1 MAIEARISRQK
12 RTNLKIYAAACIIFG
27 VVLAYDGYLSKYE
40 WSRRHKF
47 YEKHTKDG
55 RPDETMI
62 FNRVAPIFL
71 LGVAVGLA
79 IRLRVLKDRKLLMD
93 ESELIISN
101 REKIRYESIQKI
113 DKTYFD
119 SKGFFV
125 ITYEAGDG
133 GAKSLKLSDR
143 TYDNLSAVLEG
154 LVAKIS

>member
-1 MAIEARISRQK
+1 MAIEAPASRHK
-12 RTNLKIYAAACIIFG
+12 RTNLKIYAGACIIFA

-71 LGVAVGLA
+71 LGLAVGLT
-79 IRLRVLKDRKLLMD
+79 IRLWALKNKKLLMD
-93 ESELIISN
+93 ESELIIGN
-101 REKIRYESIQKI
+101 REKIPYESIQKI

-119 SKGFFV
+119 SKGSFV
-125 ITYEAGDG
+125 ITYEGSDG
-133 GAKSLKLSDR
+133 VEKALKLSDR
-143 TYDNLSAVLEG
+143 TYDNLAAVLDG

>member
-1 MAIEARISRQK
+1 MAIEAPISKHK
-12 RTNLKIYAAACIIFG
+12 RTNLKIYAVACIIFG
-27 VVLAYDGYLSKYE
+27 VVLAYDGYRSKYE

-55 RPDETMI
+55 RADETMI

-71 LGVAVGLA
+71 LVLAVGLA
-79 IRLRVLKDRKLLMD
+79 IRLRVLKDKKLLMD

-101 REKIRYESIQKI
+101 GEKIRYEPIQKI

-125 ITYEAGDG
+125 ITYEGGDG
-133 GAKSLKLSDR
+133 VEKDLRLSDR
-143 TYDNLSAVLEG
+143 TYDNLAAVLEG

>member
-1 MAIEARISRQK
+1 MAIEARVSKHK
-12 RTNLKIYAAACIIFG
+12 RTNLKIYAVACIVFG

-55 RPDETMI
+55 RADETMI
-62 FNRVAPIFL
+62 FNRVAPVFL
-71 LGVAVGLA
+71 LGLAVGMA
-79 IRLRVLKDRKLLMD
+79 IRLRALKDKKLLMD

-101 REKIRYESIQKI
+101 GEKIRYESIQKI

-125 ITYEAGDG
+125 ITYEGGDG
-133 GAKSLKLSDR
+133 VEKDLRLSDR
-143 TYDNLSAVLEG
+143 TYDNLAAVLEG

>member
-1 MAIEARISRQK
+1 MAIEARISKHK

-40 WSRRHKF
+40 WSRRQKF

-71 LGVAVGLA
+71 FIIAVGLTV
-79 IRLRVLKDRKLLMD
+79 RLRALKDKKLVMD

-101 REKIRYESIQKI
+101 KIKIPYESMQKI

-125 ITYEAGDG
+125 ITYEGGDG
-133 GAKSLKLSDR
+133 GQKALKLSDR
-143 TYDNLSAVLEG
+143 TYENLAAVLDG